1 MKAEIFFDVCCLFF
15 DVCVVVH
22 SFSLWLPL
30 SLGVNMP
37 LLFVIVSFDIYIYI
51 VFLKSTCR
59 DPRRCRIVSGLHGP
73 IHSIYTCLRVV

>member
-1 MKAEIFFDVCCLFF
+1 MNAQIFFDVCRLFF
-15 DVCVVVH
+15 DVSVVVH

-30 SLGVNMP
+30 SLGVNRP
-37 LLFVIVSFDIYIYI
+37 LLFVIVSFDIYT

-59 DPRRCRIVSGLHGP
+59 DPRHCRMVSGLHGP